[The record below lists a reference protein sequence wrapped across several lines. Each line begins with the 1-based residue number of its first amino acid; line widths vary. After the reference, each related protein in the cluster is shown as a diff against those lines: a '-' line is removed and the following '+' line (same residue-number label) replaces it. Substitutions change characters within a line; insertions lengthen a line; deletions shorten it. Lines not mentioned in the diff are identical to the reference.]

1 MRRATSRFQ
10 MNSTSTAPTVAP
22 MRPAPWSEPV
32 PTDGLADEGCD
43 ERAGDPESG
52 RQNEAVRAIRTG
64 REETPDD
71 PRDEADHDDP
81 DNVRHEDLPLCL
93 CGCTVWVST
102 LQP

>member
-43 ERAGDPESG
+43 ERAGDPEPG
-52 RQNEAVRAIRTG
+52 CQYEAVRAIRTG
-64 REETPDD
+64 RDKTRDD
-71 PRDEADHDDP
+71 AGDEADHDDP
-81 DNVRHEDLPLCL
+81 DNVIHDDLPVARAARDLM
-93 CGCTVWVST
+93 
-102 LQP
+102 